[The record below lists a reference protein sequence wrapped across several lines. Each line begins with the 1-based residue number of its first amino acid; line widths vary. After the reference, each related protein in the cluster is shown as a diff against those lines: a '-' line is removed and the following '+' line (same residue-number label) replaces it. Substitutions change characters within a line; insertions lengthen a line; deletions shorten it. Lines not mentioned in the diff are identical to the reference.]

1 MNSSPSTA
9 QRPATCCVRWKTFS
23 IALLGCLALVF
34 LASCKKEGSA
44 AKPANVD
51 YYTCTMHPSVKKQSP
66 KDKCPICSMDLV
78 PVKKRAG
85 DTANRGDG
93 ESPAHRHTDSP
104 VQSGTREESLSEF
117 TVPVQRLQQIGVTYA
132 T

>member
-9 QRPATCCVRWKTFS
+9 QRPATCCARWKAFS
-23 IALLGCLALVF
+23 IALLGGLALLF

-66 KDKCPICSMDLV
+66 TDKCPICSMDLT
-78 PVKKRAG
+78 PVFKKGGGGRAG
-85 DTANRGDG
+85 GDVDYYTCTMHPSVKRQ
-93 ESPAHRHTDSP
+93 SP
-104 VQSGTREESLSEF
+104 
-117 TVPVQRLQQIGVTYA
+117 
-132 T
+132 